1 MRCPRRPLLPRA
13 VLLGVAL
20 GLVFFLFA
28 RPSPAQVERRYVLG
42 RTVTY
47 AYEATPSLTKSDLVP
62 ALASRSPRRDASALS
77 PLGAPSP
84 RSSPDWTYVALPVF
98 TGALGGALGG
108 LVGGLA
114 GAGVGEAAE
123 CTSFDCLAYPA
134 FGAIVGETVGLSSGV
149 YLGTDRRGSYALTL
163 LGGMAG
169 TAVGLGLVRAVD
181 DPLAL
186 LAVPVVQFA
195 VTIPIARSN

>member
-1 MRCPRRPLLPRA
+1 MSPASRRFLPT
-13 VLLGVAL
+13 VVLGLLLGWTVHVVSAQPS
-20 GLVFFLFA
+20 A
-28 RPSPAQVERRYVLG
+28 AQTDRPYLLEQPVS
-42 RTVTY
+42 
-47 AYEATPSLTKSDLVP
+47 YEADTSPSLSKGDLVP
-62 ALASRSPRRDASALS
+62 ALTPRGARRNASALS
-77 PLGAPSP
+77 PIGGPAP

-114 GAGVGEAAE
+114 GAGIGEAAE

-169 TAVGLGLVRAVD
+169 TAVGLGVVGAAD

-195 VTIPIARSN
+195 VTIPIARSD